1 MDVPPFFG
9 MWMNTGPGLVPSSES
24 SISPRA
30 GATSAGASS
39 PRALATATTPRTATA
54 PEVAS
59 AARRTRDARP
69 DPSDRD
75 DRGVAPSPL
84 QADRARRGVRSPRSL
99 IVRMAR
105 RGGARSASNT
115 TAQRPPRPTPCSRAQ
130 GVIMRWHGAGE
141 CSCEILHEQP
151 VTNFR
156 GCIAAFEV
164 RLDLDRGR
172 VWDASRSG
180 FNSRFQLQRGERT
193 SRRPSDSRFAI
204 FMRACTVR
212 SERFVILFPSSGPP
226 TRLPPLFYTRR
237 FPSRR
242 RISHPSLALTPRRR
256 AHPSPRGP
264 SSRRARTRRA
274 RARRARR
281 NSRRRRTPRSLPA
294 LPRRPP
300 RW

>member
-164 RLDLDRGR
+164 RLDRGR

-204 FMRACTVR
+204 FMRACTCSIR
-212 SERFVILFPSSGPP
+212 TFRDIIPILGAPYAPP
-226 TRLPPLFYTRR
+226 
-237 FPSRR
+237 
-242 RISHPSLALTPRRR
+242 PSLLHAALPLAAPDLSPLPSLTPRRR